1 MEFHPIANFF
11 PMMSAGE
18 FASLK
23 ADIAQNGQQEPI
35 WTYEGKIVD
44 GRNRYVACF
53 ELHVEPKFCTWT
65 GNGSVISFVVSM
77 NQHRRHLTQS
87 QKAATAV
94 NFLPLLEQEA
104 KARLKTSTGGT
115 IPRPTAL
122 MPEAA
127 KGEARQQAAK
137 MMKVGAR
144 YVSDAKQIQDAAPEL
159 FAEVLAGKKSITKV
173 KREMRRAQVRQNAKL
188 PSDKFRVF
196 YADPPWTNGDRNEG
210 TDKTSSSIISDNDGG
225 AEKHY
230 PAMSIAKLC
239 ALDIVSICEEN
250 AVLFMWVPSPFL
262 AECFPVIKAWGF
274 SYKASF
280 VWAHS
285 TGSGQAHSTG
295 PSTGSGQ
302 ASGQA
307 RDKGQ
312 YNSERHDFL
321 LVCTRGSCLPEISEL
336 YDSIER
342 VERSEAHST
351 GSGQTHSTGP
361 STGSGQASG
370 HEHSEKPD
378 EFRRIVDALYPSG
391 KRLELFARKPVDGWE
406 SWSKGLNYCPAP
418 DCSACPRSIV
428 QSA

>member
-104 KARLKTSTGGT
+104 KVRQKEHGA
-115 IPRPTAL
+115 TAPGKKSL
-122 MPEAA
+122 PANLPGVI
-127 KGEARQQAAK
+127 GEARQQAAK
-137 MMKVGAR
+137 LMKVGAR
-144 YVSDAKQIQDAAPEL
+144 YVSDAKQIQETAPEL
-159 FAEVLAGKKSITKV
+159 FAEVLAGKKSIFKV
-173 KREMRRAQVRQNAKL
+173 KRELRRAQVRQNSKL

-196 YADPPWTNGDRNEG
+196 YADPPWTFGARNEG
-210 TDKTSSSIISDNDGG
+210 TDRT
-225 AEKHY
+225 ACQFPHFE
-230 PAMSIAKLC
+230 AMSIAGLC

-250 AVLFMWVPSPFL
+250 AVLFMWVPSPLLF
-262 AECFPVIKAWGF
+262 ECASVIKAWGF

-280 VWAHS
+280 VW
-285 TGSGQAHSTG
+285 
-295 PSTGSGQ
+295 
-302 ASGQA
+302 
-307 RDKGQ
+307 DKVKRERGQ
-312 YNSERHDFL
+312 YNAERHDFL

-342 VERSEAHST
+342 VERSQAHSTDSGQAHST
-351 GSGQTHSTGP
+351 GSGEPH
-361 STGSGQASG
+361 STGSGQ
-370 HEHSEKPD
+370 EHSEKPD
-378 EFRRIVDALYPSG
+378 EFRRIVEALYPSG
-391 KRLELFARKPVDGWE
+391 KRLELFARKAVAGWE
-406 SWSKGLNYCPAP
+406 THCHVQIKGQT
-418 DCSACPRSIV
+418 S
-428 QSA
+428 